1 MRPAARRAKTL
12 RAVAKLMRVLKGLAH
27 ALGGNERRRALSL
40 LCLAALVT
48 GVAAAAI
55 RQSENVPLLEVSNR
69 RAPDEAVERFALPIT
84 APLDQGDTGLCWVY
98 ATLSML
104 ETNYMTRHPGAH
116 VEFSRAALERDALS
130 DRFHRLIYGESGDPG
145 DGGLAVEAL
154 ALIRQNGLVER
165 DDFHGVV
172 DDKPVLRSLRESLA
186 GPGEPEVKDK
196 ALDDALTAA
205 FGVTPTTTHLE
216 GRLVSPAALADAAL
230 AGHEWTEF
238 DLTRDGVEGWG
249 PSRDP
254 DARGD
259 TRVRYVGLATLVD
272 LIHRSL
278 MHGQSVVTGTEDHA
292 FLIYGADYDRRGK
305 PLDYLIKDSLDPF
318 TYRLA
323 ADALNEELND
333 VTVGSDVVGPQ
344 FAAERSFPRLGVP
357 DGP

>member
-1 MRPAARRAKTL
+1 
-12 RAVAKLMRVLKGLAH
+12 MRVPKGLAQ
-27 ALGGNERRRALSL
+27 ALGGNERRRTLSL

-48 GVAAAAI
+48 GVAAVVAGKN
-55 RQSENVPLLEVSNR
+55 EPVPLLEISSAD
-69 RAPDEAVERFALPIT
+69 APDTAAERYALPIT

-104 ETNYMTRHPGAH
+104 ETNTMARHPGAH
-116 VEFSRAALERDALS
+116 VEFSRAALERDALA
-130 DRFHRLIYGESGDPG
+130 DRFHRLIHGESGDAG

-154 ALIRQNGLVER
+154 ALIRQNGLVVR
-165 DDFHGVV
+165 DDFHDVV
-172 DDKPVLRSLRESLA
+172 DDGPVLTSLRETVA
-186 GPGEPEVKDK
+186 GPAEPEVKDK

-205 FGVTPTTTHLE
+205 LGVTPTTTHLE

-230 AGHEWTEF
+230 AGHAWTEF

-249 PSRDP
+249 PSHDP
-254 DARGD
+254 DARRD

-278 MHGQSVVTGTEDHA
+278 MHGQSVVTGAEDHA

-318 TYRLA
+318 AYRLA

-333 VTVGSDVVGPQ
+333 VTVESGVVGPQ
-344 FAAERSFPRLGVP
+344 FAAERSGPRLRVP
-357 DGP
+357 VGP